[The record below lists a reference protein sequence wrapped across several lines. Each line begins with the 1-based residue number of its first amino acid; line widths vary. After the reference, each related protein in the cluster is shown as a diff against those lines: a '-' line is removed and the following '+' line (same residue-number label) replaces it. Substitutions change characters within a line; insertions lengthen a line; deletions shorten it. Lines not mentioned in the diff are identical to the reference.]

1 LVFKLQITN
10 YKFPGVAM
18 PPRGPKAYA
27 FNRTRTTYLATD
39 LAIAGTH
46 WSRFRGLMATE
57 SSRFSRGQGLWIN
70 PSHGIHTFAMR
81 FTIDAVYLDQERIVI
96 HIEEGLKPW
105 RLAAVRARAASVLEV
120 PAGTVRESLTAV
132 GDQVDI
138 ILEHP
143 LRTEAA

>member
-1 LVFKLQITN
+1 MT
-10 YKFPGVAM
+10 
-18 PPRGPKAYA
+18 RPKGYA

-39 LAIAGTH
+39 LLIARTH
-46 WSRFRGLMATE
+46 WSRFRGLMATD

-81 FTIDAVYLDQERIVI
+81 FPIDAVYLDRERIVI

-105 RLAAVRARAASVLEV
+105 RVAAVRIQAASVLEL
-120 PAGTVRESLTAV
+120 PTGTVSESQTVV

-138 ILEHP
+138 SFEEHP
-143 LRTEAA
+143 LHTEAA

>member
-1 LVFKLQITN
+1 MT
-10 YKFPGVAM
+10 
-18 PPRGPKAYA
+18 RPKGYA

-39 LAIAGTH
+39 LVIARTH
-46 WSRFRGLMATE
+46 WSRFRGLMATD

-96 HIEEGLKPW
+96 HIEERLKPW
-105 RLAAVRARAASVLEV
+105 RLAAVRAHAASVLEL
-120 PAGTVRESLTAV
+120 PTGTISESLTAL

-138 ILEHP
+138 YLEDPIH
-143 LRTEAA
+143 TEAA